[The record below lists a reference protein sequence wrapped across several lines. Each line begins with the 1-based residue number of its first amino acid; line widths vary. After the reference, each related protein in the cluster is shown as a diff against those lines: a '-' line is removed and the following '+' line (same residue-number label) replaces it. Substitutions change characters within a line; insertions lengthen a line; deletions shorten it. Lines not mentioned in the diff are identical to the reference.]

1 MAENQNNLYQ
11 SKPAIANKFLN
22 PNGGTSTLDEII
34 TQVVPGT
41 TSAETTSTPTKE
53 YQSKPAVANKFLN
66 TDGTYSTLDEILAR
80 TIGGITQFDVE
91 VVEELPEV
99 GEKGVLYLV
108 PNEGSGGNI
117 YDEYVWIPS
126 TESFEKI
133 GTTEIDLSG
142 YEQLINKVTAIDG
155 QSTDTQYPSAKL
167 LYDQLGLK
175 LNGKNLFKTSY
186 KYICN
191 KSTDNNYLY
200 SASMSTFG
208 EKLEDGI
215 YEVAGLEYTSSGSDS
230 IQSPS
235 IDYGQ
240 SILYYVSQQRKAAIP
255 IHLEDQGTGYFPATL
270 VNGVL
275 WQSYIQSTYDKV
287 TSISSS
293 STDTQYPSA
302 KAVFDSLPAEITLT
316 GDYTW
321 LTPGE
326 YTISTAAEV
335 EKLEELEA
343 KIRAGN
349 IPNFGFELS
358 NANAKIQITHFEYD
372 TTFFWLNGL
381 WYTDYNSIGVI
392 GVRILRNS
400 FDGPDVWTIQ
410 TEECSYIPDFVGTN
424 GGGAGVRG
432 LVPAPLV
439 SDVGKYL
446 KADGTWASVP
456 NPSNITQQEII
467 SLFS

>member
-22 PNGGTSTLDEII
+22 PNGDTSTLDEII

-142 YEQLINKVTAIDG
+142 YEQLINKVTSIDD
-155 QSTDTQYPSAKL
+155 QSTDAQYPSAKL
-167 LYDQLGLK
+167 LYDQLALKVNKAGDTITGNLTTENLAVGLG
-175 LNGKNLFKTSY
+175 LTNVGGHQIVGGHYNIPDTSVPAGSGNNLAFIVGNG
-186 KYICN
+186 
-191 KSTDNNYLY
+191 
-200 SASMSTFG
+200 G
-208 EKLEDGI
+208 G
-215 YEVAGLEYTSSGSDS
+215 
-230 IQSPS
+230 
-235 IDYGQ
+235 
-240 SILYYVSQQRKAAIP
+240 
-255 IHLEDQGTGYFPATL
+255 
-270 VNGVL
+270 
-275 WQSYIQSTYDKV
+275 
-287 TSISSS
+287 SSS
-293 STDTQYPSA
+293 KSNAHTLDWNGNAWFSGDVYVGSTSGTNKDAGSKKLLTA
-302 KAVFDSLPAEITLT
+302 DDLPKTITLR
-316 GDYTW
+316 GDYAW
-321 LTPGE
+321 LSPGE
-326 YTISTAAEV
+326 YTISIAGEV
-335 EKLEELEA
+335 AKLEELETE
-343 KIRAGN
+343 IRNGSM
-349 IPNFGFELS
+349 PNFGFELYG
-358 NANAKIQITHFEYD
+358 ANAKIKITHFEYD
-372 TTFFWLNGL
+372 SNLFWLNGL
-381 WYTDYNSIGVI
+381 WYTDFNSIGII
-392 GVRILRNS
+392 GIRILRTTES
-400 FDGPDVWTIQ
+400 DVDTWTIQ
-410 TEECSYIPDFVGTN
+410 TEDCTYIPDFVGASIFDN
-424 GGGAGVRG
+424 GYRG
-432 LVPAPLV
+432 LVPTPSA
-439 SDVGKYL
+439 SDVDKYL

>member
-11 SKPAIANKFLN
+11 SKSAIANKFLN
-22 PNGGTSTLDEII
+22 PNGKTSTLDEII

-41 TSAETTSTPTKE
+41 TLTETTSTPAKE

-80 TIGGITQFDVE
+80 TIGGITQFDVQ

-142 YEQLINKVTAIDG
+142 YEQLINKVT
-155 QSTDTQYPSAKL
+155 
-167 LYDQLGLK
+167 
-175 LNGKNLFKTSY
+175 
-186 KYICN
+186 
-191 KSTDNNYLY
+191 
-200 SASMSTFG
+200 
-208 EKLEDGI
+208 
-215 YEVAGLEYTSSGSDS
+215 
-230 IQSPS
+230 
-235 IDYGQ
+235 
-240 SILYYVSQQRKAAIP
+240 
-255 IHLEDQGTGYFPATL
+255 
-270 VNGVL
+270 
-275 WQSYIQSTYDKV
+275 
-287 TSISSS
+287 SISSS

-326 YTISTAAEV
+326 YTISTAEEV
-335 EKLEELEA
+335 AKLEELEV

-349 IPNFGFELS
+349 MPNFGFELYG
-358 NANAKIQITHFEYD
+358 ANAKIKITHFEYD
-372 TTFFWLNGL
+372 SNLFWLNGL
-381 WYTDYNSIGVI
+381 WYTDFNSIGII
-392 GVRILRNS
+392 GIRILRTTES
-400 FDGPDVWTIQ
+400 DVDAWTIQ